1 MARDTTSLPHDP
13 PPVGQAIQ
21 AIRAQ
26 QKLSLD
32 ALSKR
37 SGVSKSMLSQIERNL
52 TNPTIA
58 VLWRLAQ
65 ALEISVG
72 DILGLGMEAVS
83 SAEPNITLQSA
94 HSTPVIKNKDGTC
107 ELRILGPI
115 DLAGITEWYALTVE
129 PGGVL
134 ASEPHEAGTQEHLTV
149 LSGLWQVKSGNS
161 EQQLHAGET
170 ARYPADQPHVISN
183 IGTTAATAWLVV
195 ESIKR

>member
-1 MARDTTSLPHDP
+1 MARDTSSLPHDP

-58 VLWRLAQ
+58 VLWKLAQ
-65 ALEISVG
+65 ALDISVG

-94 HSTPVIKNKDGTC
+94 HATPVIKNKDGTC

-115 DLAGITEWYALTVE
+115 DLAGTNEWYALTVE

-134 ASEPHEAGTQEHLTV
+134 ASEPHEAGTREHLTV

-161 EQQLHAGET
+161 EQQLQAGET

-183 IGTTAATAWLVV
+183 IGDTTATAWLVV